1 MTAFLDLVLPAR
13 CAGCARAGAV
23 VCPACAA
30 ELHGDPC
37 PRAPSPAPHGLPAC
51 WAAARYEGA
60 ARRAILA
67 YKERGRTS
75 LARALAAPLAATLV
89 AALREAGALDAPSA
103 LVPIPSSRGA
113 VRRRGHDPVG
123 RLAELAVRALRAQG
137 RPVTLAPVLAQ
148 CRRVRDQAGLSASQR
163 AANLAG
169 AFGVRQTGN
178 VREHP
183 LWGRPGPFAVLVDDI
198 VTTGTT
204 LAQAAEALRREGVV
218 VPLAV
223 TLAAT
228 PRRARHARL
237 SPIRKDYEG

>member
-1 MTAFLDLVLPAR
+1 MLTAFLDLVLPAR

-30 ELHGDPC
+30 ELDADPC
-37 PRAPSPAPHGLPAC
+37 PRAPSPPPRGLPDC

-60 ARRAILA
+60 PRRAVLA
-67 YKERGRTS
+67 YKERGRTA
-75 LARALAAPLAATLV
+75 LARPLAASLTATLV
-89 AALREAGALDAPSA
+89 AALRATGLDAPFA

-123 RLAELAVRALRAQG
+123 RLAELAVRALRSQG
-137 RPVTLAPVLAQ
+137 GPVTLAPVLAQ
-148 CRRVRDQAGLSASQR
+148 RRRVRDQAGLSASQR

-169 AFGVRQTGN
+169 AFGVRHAGSA
-178 VREHP
+178 REHP
-183 LWGRPGPFAVLVDDI
+183 LWGRSGPVAVLVDDI

-204 LAQAAEALRREGVV
+204 LAEAAVALRREGVK

-228 PRRARHARL
+228 PRRAR
-237 SPIRKDYEG
+237 